1 MTKHGE
7 RGDFLAGN
15 PASLN
20 QRARMSLGDRAPVA
34 AASAGQET
42 CPACGGSG
50 RAADGGSCIT
60 CGGSGRVEVPVSADE

>member
-1 MTKHGE
+1 MTKNDE
-7 RGDFLAGN
+7 RRELLAGN
-15 PASLN
+15 PGGLNERAQMNPGDSLP
-20 QRARMSLGDRAPVA
+20 AG

-60 CGGSGRVEVPVSADE
+60 CGGSGRVEVPVSAGD